1 MYCGI
6 MAKTFRPYSLDQHL
20 LLPPDL
26 RDWLPEGHLALYV
39 SDVVDA
45 LDLSAIYRVYEQ
57 ADPRGA
63 VAYHPAMLVKLL
75 VYAYCIGMPSSR
87 RIERGTY
94 EDVALRVLSGDQH
107 PDHDTIAAFRQR
119 HLAALAA
126 LFVQVLQL
134 CQRAGLVR
142 LGHVAIDGTKV
153 LANASKHKAM
163 SYERM
168 GETEQRLEREVRALL
183 EEAAARDATEDT
195 QYGKGRRGDELP
207 PELAR
212 RESRLRKI
220 REAKAELEAEARAAA
235 AAQAEVA
242 RAKCAERERKAE
254 ETGKRPGGRPPA
266 IPDPETAV
274 PKPKAQRNFTDPAS
288 RIMKDGATKS
298 FVQAYNAQA
307 AVDGTAQ
314 VIVAAAVTQA
324 ANDVEQLVP
333 LLEQVERNVGRMPAV
348 VTADAGYFSEANV
361 TAEALREVD
370 LYIPPDR
377 QRHRVGEAVAGAP
390 PPPEAGVREQMQEK
404 VRTPEGREVYRWRK
418 AIAEPVFGQTKAC
431 RGFRRFALRGFT
443 NVSAE
448 WLLISLTHN
457 VLKLF
462 RSGWQ
467 PVAA

>member
-1 MYCGI
+1 

-45 LDLSAIYRVYEQ
+45 LDLAAIYRVYQQ

-94 EDVALRVLSGDQH
+94 EDVALRVLAGDQH

-119 HLAALAA
+119 HLPALAA

-153 LANASKHKAM
+153 QANASKHKAM
-163 SYERM
+163 SYARM

-183 EEAAARDATEDT
+183 DEAAARDAAEDA

-212 RESRLRKI
+212 RASRLRKI

-235 AAQAEVA
+235 AEQAEVA
-242 RAKCAERERKAE
+242 RARCAERERQAE
-254 ETGKRPGGRPPA
+254 ETGQRPGGRPPA
-266 IPDPETAV
+266 IPDPEAAV
-274 PKPKAQRNFTDPAS
+274 PKPQAQRNFTDPES

-298 FVQAYNAQA
+298 FVQAYNAQV

-324 ANDVEQLVP
+324 ANDVAQLVP
-333 LLEQVERNVGRMPAV
+333 LLEQVERHVGRLPAV

-361 TAEALREVD
+361 RAEALAAVD

-377 QRHRVGEAVAGAP
+377 QRHSGGEVAAGAP
-390 PPPEAGVREQMQEK
+390 PPLEAGVREQMRQK
-404 VRTPEGREVYRWRK
+404 VRTPAGQDVYRWRK
-418 AIAEPVFGQTKAC
+418 AIAEPVFGQTKAG
-431 RGFRRFALRGFT
+431 RGFRRFALRGLAK
-443 NVSAE
+443 VSGE
-448 WLLISLTHN
+448 WLLICLTHN

-467 PVAA
+467 PVPA

>member
-1 MYCGI
+1 

-45 LDLSAIYRVYEQ
+45 LDLSAIYRVYAE

-75 VYAYCIGMPSSR
+75 VYAYCVGMPSSR
-87 RIERGTY
+87 RIERGTF
-94 EDVALRVLSGDQH
+94 EDVALRVLAGDQH

-119 HLAALAA
+119 HLPALAA
-126 LFVQVLQL
+126 LFLQVLRL

-142 LGHVAIDGTKV
+142 LGHVALDGTKV

-168 GETEQRLEREVRALL
+168 GETEQRLEREVRQLL
-183 EEAAARDATEDT
+183 EQAAARDAAEDA
-195 QYGKGRRGDELP
+195 QYGTGRRGDELP
-207 PELAR
+207 RELAR

-235 AAQAEVA
+235 AEQADVA
-242 RAKCAERERKAE
+242 RAQCAERERKAE

-266 IPDPETAV
+266 IPDPQVAV
-274 PKPKAQRNFTDPAS
+274 PKPKAQRNFTDPES

-298 FVQAYNAQA
+298 YVQAYNAQV

-314 VIVAAAVTQA
+314 VIVAAAVTQE

-333 LLEQVERNVGRMPAV
+333 LLELLKRNVGRMPVV

-361 TAEALREVD
+361 SAEALREVD

-377 QRHRVGEAVAGAP
+377 QRHSVGEVAAGALP
-390 PPPEAGVREQMQEK
+390 LPEVGVREQMRQK
-404 VRTPEGREVYRWRK
+404 VGTPKGQEVYRLRK
-418 AIAEPVFGQTKAC
+418 VIAEPVFGQTKEC
-431 RGFRRFALRGFT
+431 RGFRRFAFRGLD

-448 WLLISLTHN
+448 WILICLTHN

-462 RSGWQ
+462 RSRWQ